1 MENDFKIEIISPQKT
16 IQSSN
21 CKMVNIP
28 AYEGEMSILKDHI
41 STITFLRPGIIK
53 VYKNENDY
61 EEFFAEDGI
70 VEFSKNNLIILCT
83 LIEKVKK
90 LSKNYLDN
98 LKKSIEE
105 KISAENITDEEKYLL
120 NHKID
125 TISKIEI

>member
-1 MENDFKIEIISPQKT
+1 MKMIMKNFLQKMEL
-16 IQSSN
+16 SN
-21 CKMVNIP
+21 
-28 AYEGEMSILKDHI
+28 
-41 STITFLRPGIIK
+41 FQ
-53 VYKNENDY
+53 
-61 EEFFAEDGI
+61 
-70 VEFSKNNLIILCT
+70 KNNLIILCT